1 VWHHLHHRG
10 FLRDEANGNKS
21 VFAKHPSLLGT
32 HDFSASN
39 PRTLILEAIQA
50 DHISGFPSPLS
61 VEKLRKMEGLTVK
74 GNVRKTHSFATAQKP
89 Q

>member
-1 VWHHLHHRG
+1 VWHHPHHRG
-10 FLRDEANGNKS
+10 FREDEANGSKS
-21 VFAKHPSLLGT
+21 VFARHPSSLGT
-32 HDFSASN
+32 RDFSTLN
-39 PRTLILEAIQA
+39 PRTLILGAIQA